1 MCVCVGG
8 GSTCLYV
15 FVDRN
20 EYIIQENKAFKFSY
34 VFNIFTGVTF
44 CDRFPSANVDF
55 VTKSSH
61 AICMF

>member
-1 MCVCVGG
+1 MHAPEVDVHLCVCVWG

-34 VFNIFTGVTF
+34 VFNIFTGVT
-44 CDRFPSANVDF
+44 CL
-55 VTKSSH
+55 
-61 AICMF
+61 